1 MSVDLHPPATPPVR
15 FGVLGV
21 SAFAMNKLLPAMRL
35 AKGVELAAIAS
46 RDFGRACEAASVLAI
61 PRAYGGYEDLLADAS
76 IEAIYIPLPNHL
88 HTPYAIHALQVG
100 KHVLCEKPA
109 GLNAAEIRT
118 LIEARGASGKLCAEA
133 FMIRTHPQWERAV
146 EIVRSGALGPLRMVT
161 TCFSYSN
168 LDPSNVRNVAAFGGG
183 GMYDIGCYAVYASRL
198 LFGEEPLRASALFDL
213 DPACQIDRLATGLL
227 EFPSGHA
234 HFHVSIQLVPYQ
246 RVIAF
251 GTKARLEIEVP
262 FNAPKDTPCRLW
274 VDDGSQ
280 LQGGS
285 MVEESFPVCDQY
297 AVQGERFARAI
308 RGLEPQA
315 VTLED
320 SLGNALAMDAVFD
333 AARTRE
339 WVPIIPD

>member
-1 MSVDLHPPATPPVR
+1 
-15 FGVLGV
+15 
-21 SAFAMNKLLPAMRL
+21 
-35 AKGVELAAIAS
+35 
-46 RDFGRACEAASVLAI
+46 
-61 PRAYGGYEDLLADAS
+61 
-76 IEAIYIPLPNHL
+76 
-88 HTPYAIHALQVG
+88 
-100 KHVLCEKPA
+100 
-109 GLNAAEIRT
+109 
-118 LIEARGASGKLCAEA
+118 
-133 FMIRTHPQWERAV
+133 
-146 EIVRSGALGPLRMVT
+146 
-161 TCFSYSN
+161 
-168 LDPSNVRNVAAFGGG
+168 
-183 GMYDIGCYAVYASRL
+183 
-198 LFGEEPLRASALFDL
+198 
-213 DPACQIDRLATGLL
+213 
-227 EFPSGHA
+227 
-234 HFHVSIQLVPYQ
+234 
-246 RVIAF
+246 
-251 GTKARLEIEVP
+251 VP